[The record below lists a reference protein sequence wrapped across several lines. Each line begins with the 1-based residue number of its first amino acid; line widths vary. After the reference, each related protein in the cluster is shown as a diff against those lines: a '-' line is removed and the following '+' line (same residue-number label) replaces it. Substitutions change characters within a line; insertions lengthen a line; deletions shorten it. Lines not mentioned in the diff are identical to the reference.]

1 MKKEFQLRSS
11 HLHQEYSNMIIYHL
25 GHLVNFARVGDRL
38 MSWKIVDL
46 DLSLVY
52 SLHFSKS
59 GIFVK
64 NLFSIILMSLREL
77 DSLTVHIS

>member
-38 MSWKIVDL
+38 MSWKIADP
-46 DLSLVY
+46 D
-52 SLHFSKS
+52 
-59 GIFVK
+59 
-64 NLFSIILMSLREL
+64 
-77 DSLTVHIS
+77 

>member
-25 GHLVNFARVGDRL
+25 GHLVNFARVEDRL

-46 DLSLVY
+46 D
-52 SLHFSKS
+52 
-59 GIFVK
+59 
-64 NLFSIILMSLREL
+64 
-77 DSLTVHIS
+77 